1 MSLTEPS
8 EPPAAAVDAA
18 REIVGDPSRDLW
30 ADLFMERLSAATKAG
45 LTAAQLD
52 DLRRVAREV
61 SPGPHRLDWR
71 FSVPL
76 FGSLFGGRRIYGV
89 FLAGAERR
97 SRSRRQ
103 QDRII
108 RRRLRATGQKANAQ
122 MLTVGVSLTLLF
134 VMVLVG
140 ALRAG

>member
-61 SPGPHRLDWR
+61 APGPHRLDWR

-122 MLTVGVSLTLLF
+122 MLTVGVSLTLLL

>member
-61 SPGPHRLDWR
+61 APGPHRLDWR

-76 FGSLFGGRRIYGV
+76 FGSLFGGRRFYGV

-122 MLTVGVSLTLLF
+122 MLTAGVSLTLLF

>member
-1 MSLTEPS
+1 
-8 EPPAAAVDAA
+8 VDAA

-61 SPGPHRLDWR
+61 APGPHRLDWR

-76 FGSLFGGRRIYGV
+76 FGSLFGGRR
-89 FLAGAERR
+89 F
-97 SRSRRQ
+97 
-103 QDRII
+103 
-108 RRRLRATGQKANAQ
+108 
-122 MLTVGVSLTLLF
+122 
-134 VMVLVG
+134 
-140 ALRAG
+140 